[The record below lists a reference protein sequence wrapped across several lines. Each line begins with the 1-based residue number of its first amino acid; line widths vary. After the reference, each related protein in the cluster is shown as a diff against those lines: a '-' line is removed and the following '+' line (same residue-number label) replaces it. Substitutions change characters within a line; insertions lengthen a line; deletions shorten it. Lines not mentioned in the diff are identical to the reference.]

1 MKKLAFLI
9 CMLSLGSAAMAQ
21 STVENVS
28 YLKIDRQAV
37 VNELPF
43 SEKIIMGAID
53 EKMGQMGYK
62 GKSTKGFTVYKF
74 VRMAE
79 LGTGDYDLYFMAD
92 RKSRRN
98 KDNSTL
104 TLMLSTGNEIFVTE
118 QSNAGL
124 ISNAKKYLDSIT
136 NMIAAYDLEQ
146 QIIEQQDAVGKADK
160 KYTNLI
166 DEGQSLEK
174 KRKNIENDI
183 EDNKKNQAQQQSEIE
198 KQKLILETLIGKR
211 KQ

>member
-1 MKKLAFLI
+1 MKKLVFLI
-9 CMLSLGSAAMAQ
+9 CMLALGSAVMAQ

>member
-62 GKSTKGFTVYKF
+62 GKSSKGFTVYNG

-104 TLMLSTGNEIFVTE
+104 TLMLSTGNEIFVSE

-136 NMIAAYDLEQ
+136 TMIAAYDLEQ
-146 QIIEQQDAVGKADK
+146 QIIDQQDAVSKADK
-160 KYTNLI
+160 KYNNLI

-174 KRKNIENDI
+174 KRKNIESDI
-183 EDNKKNQAQQQSEIE
+183 EDNKKNQAQQQTEIE
-198 KQKLILETLIGKR
+198 KQKLILETLKSKR

>member
-1 MKKLAFLI
+1 
-9 CMLSLGSAAMAQ
+9 MLSLGSAAMAQ

-62 GKSTKGFTVYKF
+62 GKSSKGFTVYKG

-104 TLMLSTGNEIFVTE
+104 TLMLSTGNEIFVSE
-118 QSNAGL
+118 QTNAGL

-136 NMIAAYDLEQ
+136 NMISAYDLEQ
-146 QIIEQQDAVGKADK
+146 QIIEQQEVTTKADK
-160 KYTNLI
+160 KYNSLV

-183 EDNKKNQAQQQSEIE
+183 EDNKKNQAQQQTEIE
-198 KQKLILETLIGKR
+198 KQKLILETLKGKR

>member
-9 CMLSLGSAAMAQ
+9 CMLSLGSAVKAQ

-62 GKSTKGFTVYKF
+62 GKSTKGFTVYKG

-104 TLMLSTGNEIFVTE
+104 TLMLSTGNETFVTT
-118 QSNAGL
+118 QTDAGL

-136 NMIAAYDLEQ
+136 TMIAAYDLEQ
-146 QIIEQQDAVGKADK
+146 QIIDQQDAVSKADK
-160 KYTNLI
+160 KYNNLI

-174 KRKNIENDI
+174 KRKNIESDI
-183 EDNKKNQAQQQSEIE
+183 EDNKKNQTQQQSEIE
-198 KQKLILETLIGKR
+198 KQKLILETLKSKR